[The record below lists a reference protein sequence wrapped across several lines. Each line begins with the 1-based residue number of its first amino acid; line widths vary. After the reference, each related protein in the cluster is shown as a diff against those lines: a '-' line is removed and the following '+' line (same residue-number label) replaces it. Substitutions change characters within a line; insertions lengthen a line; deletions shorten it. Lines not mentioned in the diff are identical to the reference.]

1 MGCEPSQYNRGMSE
15 ASSIDVLLATLN
27 ATELGSLDA
36 IAEKMQQVRS
46 QLESLG
52 EAELATA
59 ASSAVAA
66 LRRGDV
72 TEWKRGRA
80 FLQSKIGHLR

>member
-1 MGCEPSQYNRGMSE
+1 MS
-15 ASSIDVLLATLN
+15 DTPTVDLLLATLN
-27 ATELGSLDA
+27 AAEVGSLDA
-36 IAEKMQQVRS
+36 IAQKMEHVQRG
-46 QLESLG
+46 LESLG
-52 EAELATA
+52 QAELAEA
-59 ASSAVAA
+59 AAGATRA